1 MRSKLSR
8 VLDGLPVSRVR
19 HCPERNWADSNNF
32 VRAPRVRIVSTGSIN
47 VLHLKCFPSIP
58 SGRSAALRHCWVCWL
73 HYRLR
78 GNSCRINVLSDFKNG
93 RKKGEFGRLAEW
105 NKIKPVFVQNG
116 WTVFKESRAGGFL
129 KVLQYTKNGVQACT
143 NMDNDAAFFRLDVIE
158 IAPLPFTLTLTPSAA
173 TPEKIAAD
181 KGDFPYLAPLP
192 GSKFHRGGADNTPFR
207 VQPPGAEQAEVVAN
221 GTLYRDTIFP
231 RFRTCCWPRR
241 IATYPSFTRA
251 EALCRLGVRYRNG
264 RKFRWSVSQYS
275 RG

>member
-158 IAPLPFTLTLTPSAA
+158 IAPLPFTLTLTPPAA

-192 GSKFHRGGADNTPFR
+192 GSKFHRGGTDTGAAAGRRTGGSSGERNALSRLRFSRDFERAAGHGVSRRTP
-207 VQPPGAEQAEVVAN
+207 VSPEQKPCA
-221 GTLYRDTIFP
+221 G
-231 RFRTCCWPRR
+231 
-241 IATYPSFTRA
+241 
-251 EALCRLGVRYRNG
+251 
-264 RKFRWSVSQYS
+264 
-275 RG
+275 